1 MSQEQQPLE
10 HIEMHGNQRFKLI
23 GKHIV
28 AVEQT
33 CFSCHQTYWTSVISY
48 SSNTSQMG
56 NIHQCKPSPQ
66 AGASV
71 IDKFG

>member
-33 CFSCHQTYWTSVISY
+33 CFSCHQTYWTPVV
-48 SSNTSQMG
+48 SSKVLQIGRT
-56 NIHQCKPSPQ
+56 HQCKPSPQ
-66 AGASV
+66 SGASM